1 MTLEQLIQQA
11 ATYIHK
17 YAPQYNIKVCSPIL
31 GQLILESG
39 RGTSELAVKAN
50 NYLGIKYKEGRCPSA
65 IGIYYKDGSEQDPN
79 TGEYVTSAM
88 KWCLFKDLEG
98 CIRGYMDFTSHSR
111 YAAIKGVKDP
121 QTYLERIKAAGY
133 ATSINYVT
141 NVMNVI
147 KSYDLTRFDNMGTT
161 ATTTPST
168 TAQKLKVYL
177 DPGHFGSTY
186 NRTTTGL
193 NYYES
198 AMTWK
203 LAGYLKAELE
213 QRNVVV
219 TLSRNTIGANPALY
233 DRGYGAK
240 GYDLFLSLHSN
251 ACGTESFDYP
261 IVYRGYDKTEAND
274 FAQKFANMVATLMG
288 TTQAGKVGTR
298 TGTDGEYYGVLRGAR
313 AAGLTHYYI
322 VEHSFHTN
330 KRATQWLMSDDNLK
344 LLAKEE
350 AKFIVDY
357 FVNKKTSAPSVS
369 TVTNS
374 SATSSSTAFQAG
386 EQLTLKSNKVYTS
399 SASNSK
405 YTTKSGTFYIWS
417 NDVVNGRIRITNSK
431 ARVGVAGQVT
441 GWINVSDFKT
451 TTTSSATTTTTPS
464 VTGNY
469 SLIFDAVYYANAY
482 ADLKKAFGTNKT
494 KLLEHFKAY
503 GMKEGRKACESFD
516 VKVYKDNNADLRKA
530 FGAAGYERYFQHY
543 LEYGYKENRKCV

>member
-1 MTLEQLIQQA
+1 MNIIGKSECTASQMAKYLIDRNPNAASWALEYAKLYLEEGEAEGVRADGAWIQSCKETGNFKFSGGTAVTFDQ
-11 ATYIHK
+11 
-17 YAPQYNIKVCSPIL
+17 NNFCGL
-31 GQLILESG
+31 GVTRKGLKGHSFETP
-39 RGTSELAVKAN
+39 R
-50 NYLGIKYKEGRCPSA
+50 LGIRAQIQHLK
-65 IGIYYKDGSEQDPN
+65 
-79 TGEYVTSAM
+79 
-88 KWCLFKDLEG
+88 
-98 CIRGYMDFTSHSR
+98 
-111 YAAIKGVKDP
+111 
-121 QTYLERIKAAGY
+121 GY
-133 ATSINYVT
+133 ATTVPLVHECIDPRYKYITKGCAPRFEDLAGRWAVPGYNTTLASSLEDAMNKGIGYGFDIIAGINT
-141 NVMNVI
+141 MKAI
-147 KSYDLTRFDNMGTT
+147 KVAD
-161 ATTTPST
+161 TTTTTTTTQST
-168 TAQKLKVYL
+168 TSKTLRVYL
-177 DPGHFGSTY
+177 DPGHYGSTY

-219 TLSRNTIGANPALY
+219 ALSRNAIGANPALY

-251 ACGTESFDYP
+251 ACGTESVDYP

-288 TTQAGKVGTR
+288 TKQAGKVGTR

-374 SATSSSTAFQAG
+374 SATSSSTANTYTVVKGDTLSKIG
-386 EQLTLKSNKVYTS
+386 EKTGIAWKTIAELNGIKFPYIVRVGQTLKLSSATTS
-399 SASNSK
+399 SASN
-405 YTTKSGTFYIWS
+405 
-417 NDVVNGRIRITNSK
+417 
-431 ARVGVAGQVT
+431 
-441 GWINVSDFKT
+441 
-451 TTTSSATTTTTPS
+451 

-469 SLIFDAVYYANAY
+469 SLIFDANYYASNY

-516 VKVYKDNNADLRKA
+516 VKVYKDNNADLRKT

>member
-98 CIRGYMDFTSHSR
+98 CIKGYLEFLEHPR
-111 YAAIKGVKDP
+111 YAALKGVTDAKR
-121 QTYLERIKAAGY
+121 YLELIKEAGY
-133 ATSINYVT
+133 ASSIRYVE
-141 NVMNVI
+141 NVWNVVQ
-147 KSYDLTRFDNMGTT
+147 SYGLTKYDTMTD
-161 ATTTPST
+161 TTPSQST
-168 TAQKLKVYL
+168 TSKTLRVYL

-288 TTQAGKVGTR
+288 TKQAGKVGTR

-374 SATSSSTAFQAG
+374 SATSSSTANTYTVVKGDTLSKIG
-386 EQLTLKSNKVYTS
+386 EKTGIAWKTIAELNGIKFPYIVRVGQTLKLSSATTS
-399 SASNSK
+399 SASN
-405 YTTKSGTFYIWS
+405 
-417 NDVVNGRIRITNSK
+417 
-431 ARVGVAGQVT
+431 
-441 GWINVSDFKT
+441 
-451 TTTSSATTTTTPS
+451 

-469 SLIFDAVYYANAY
+469 SLIFDANYYASHY

-516 VKVYKDNNADLRKA
+516 VKVYKDNNADLRKT